1 MPFDLTDMHL
11 FVQVAE
17 EGSITAGAVR
27 AHLALASASAR
38 IRSMEDHLGAPLLTR
53 GPRGVSLTQAGTV
66 LLRHARLITRQW
78 EQMQGELADFAQ
90 GRTGRVRLL
99 CNTATLTEFLLE
111 NMRAYLLAH
120 PNVDIDIAEGLS
132 ADIVK
137 AVTEYRADVGIVA
150 QATDVGGLETLPFR
164 RLRIVLVTPPGHP
177 LAQQQGGVCFEQTLE
192 YEFVGLEGTSSI
204 QKYLAAHAARAGKWI
219 HLRVRLRSFEAVC
232 AMVAGGVGV
241 AIIPETAAE
250 HAAKTMDLRLVH
262 LTDAWASR
270 QLTICL
276 RTYADL
282 PAYAKDLIDLIQS
295 RP

>member
-1 MPFDLTDMHL
+1 MPFDLTDLHL

-17 EGSITAGAVR
+17 EGSITGGAAR

-38 IRSMEDHLGAPLLTR
+38 IRNMESHMGAPLLAR
-53 GPRGVSLTQAGTV
+53 RPRGVAITQAGTV

-78 EQMQGELADFAQ
+78 ERLQGDLAEFAQ

-120 PNVDIDIAEGLS
+120 PGVDIDIAEGLS
-132 ADIVK
+132 AEIVK
-137 AVTEYRADVGIVA
+137 DVTEHRADMGVVA
-150 QATDVGGLETLPFR
+150 QATDMGGLETLPFR
-164 RLRIVLVTPPGHP
+164 RLRMVLVAPPGHP
-177 LAQQQGGVCFEQTLE
+177 LTARQDGVGFEQTLE

-204 QKYLAAHAARAGKWI
+204 QKYLAAHAARAGKCI
-219 HLRVRLRSFEAVC
+219 HLRVRLRSFDAVC

-241 AIIPETAAE
+241 AVIPETAAE
-250 HAAKTMDLRLVH
+250 LAAKTMDIRLMR

-276 RTYADL
+276 RSYADL
-282 PAYAKDLIDLIQS
+282 PAYAKDLIDLIQAK
-295 RP
+295 P